1 MTIPFLEIPTKYP
14 EKRQKVSKDSQEKL
28 EDQKGQISLAELLHQ
43 NGSFSQQRSGEIE
56 RVKPSNATNDKK
68 QSTDDNTSIWEEQ
81 GGSQSLESA
90 IFSSNIVSRTSGANF
105 PEERLKHMPFLKDL
119 NIVNDGDKIYFEIPD
134 SVTGIEEKSVKLNDV
149 IFQDSFGKV
158 FKDIGI
164 DLEKDRFYFLT
175 DRFSP
180 DSALGG
186 TTLAGGNIFINNN
199 SVNNDEMKMALIL
212 GNEMSHK
219 VYYDYK
225 QSLINENLKDLNVF
239 SHIAMKLKLNS
250 ELDDVFSNF
259 VPGAN
264 FGKPISEIQA
274 NEFVS
279 DSISIN
285 IGGKTD
291 IERLANL
298 SSGRQATDPKNNPD
312 QGYDYTLKFA
322 REKISDILISK
333 GYTTEEI
340 QNFFDDIKD
349 RKKNSEELFA
359 DYGFNADDTSSLQNS
374 YITEAQRILAH
385 LKENLPKH
393 IIAMREK
400 NENIKKNENIEDII
414 K

>member
-1 MTIPFLEIPTKYP
+1 MASIPPQNLPTQDAGIRP
-14 EKRQKVSKDSQEKL
+14 KVSENPQEKL
-28 EDQKGQISLAELLHQ
+28 EDQKEPISLSELLRR
-43 NGSFSQQRSGEIE
+43 NGSFSQQRPAEIKTA
-56 RVKPSNATNDKK
+56 KPSNGTNDEK
-68 QSTDDNTSIWEEQ
+68 QSTDDNTSTWEEQ
-81 GGSQSLESA
+81 GGLKSLKSA
-90 IFSSNIVSRTSGANF
+90 ILSSNNSSRISGSNF
-105 PEERLKHMPFLKDL
+105 PKERLEHMPFLRDL
-119 NIVNDGDKIYFEIPD
+119 TMVREGDKIYFEIPE
-134 SVTGIEEKSVKLNDV
+134 SVTGIEEKSVKLNDK
-149 IFQDSFGKV
+149 IFQDSFEKV
-158 FKDIGI
+158 FKDIDI
-164 DLEKDRFYFLT
+164 DLEKDRFYFST

-180 DSALGG
+180 DSAYGG
-186 TTLAGGNIFINNN
+186 ITLAGGNIFINNN

-219 VYYDYK
+219 VYDDYK
-225 QSLINENLKDLNVF
+225 QSLINENLKDLKGF
-239 SHIAMKLKLNS
+239 SHTIMKLKLNS
-250 ELDDVFSNF
+250 DLDDVFSNF

-264 FGKPISEIQA
+264 FGKPISEEQA

-298 SSGRQATDPKNNPD
+298 SSGKQAKDPKNNPY

-333 GYTTEEI
+333 GYTTEEAH
-340 QNFFDDIKD
+340 NFFDDIKH
-349 RKKNSEELFA
+349 RKKNSEVLFT
-359 DYGFNADDTSSLQNS
+359 DYGFNADDTRSLQNS

-400 NENIKKNENIEDII
+400 NENIEDIS